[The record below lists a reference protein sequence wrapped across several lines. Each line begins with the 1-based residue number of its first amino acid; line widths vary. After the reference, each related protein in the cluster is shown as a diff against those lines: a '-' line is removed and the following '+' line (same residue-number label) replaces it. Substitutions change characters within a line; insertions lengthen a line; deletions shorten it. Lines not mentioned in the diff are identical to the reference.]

1 MTNWGKFANVNA
13 AQLNEGIKALG
24 DGEYPEIPNG
34 RYEVAIDSMVLKPTK
49 KTGAP
54 MLAVRFTILEGE
66 FKNSKLFMN
75 QVVLMGDEHDS
86 IRVSTANRFLK
97 SLGTDIPVS
106 FEGVGEYEALI
117 EQIAETIESQGL
129 EYLLE
134 MGENKGGY
142 KTYTIREVYEK

>member
-13 AQLNEGIKALG
+13 AQINEGIKALG
-24 DGEYPEIPNG
+24 DGEYPEVPNG

-54 MLAVRFTILEGE
+54 MLSVRFTIVEGE
-66 FKNSKLFMN
+66 YKNQKLFMN

-97 SLGTDIPVS
+97 SLGTDIPIS

-117 EQIAETIESQGL
+117 EQVFDEVQKNEL

-134 MGENKGGY
+134 LGENKGGY
-142 KTYTIREVYEK
+142 KTYTIKEVYE